1 MKVIGE
7 LSYFDIGIGHC
18 PTANL
23 RARAA
28 GYCRRRNISVP
39 SRGRAPVLVAIGPI
53 SSQRPLACMGGASPA
68 RGSRK
73 GLAVA
78 GDCS

>member
-7 LSYFDIGIGHC
+7 LSYFDIAIGHC

-23 RARAA
+23 KARAA

-39 SRGRAPVLVAIGPI
+39 SRGRAAVLVAIGPI
-53 SSQRPLACMGGASPA
+53 SS
-68 RGSRK
+68 
-73 GLAVA
+73 
-78 GDCS
+78 